1 MPAMESKS
9 SSTSA
14 AVQSEEVG
22 KEEPVNNVVKEENTK
37 NVEDLVSF
45 FNRLFF
51 VYSVLFFNDDL
62 FNSHVLPSL
71 I

>member
-22 KEEPVNNVVKEENTK
+22 KEEPLNNVVKEENTK
-37 NVEDLVSF
+37 NAEDLVSF
-45 FNRLFF
+45 LKDSFYISFAFFDGLFI
-51 VYSVLFFNDDL
+51 
-62 FNSHVLPSL
+62 L
-71 I
+71 ILI

>member
-14 AVQSEEVG
+14 AVQSEEIG
-22 KEEPVNNVVKEENTK
+22 KEEPLTKVVKEENTK

-45 FNRLFF
+45 LMDFF
-51 VYSVLFFNDDL
+51 IYTLCFSR
-62 FNSHVLPSL
+62 
-71 I
+71 

>member
-14 AVQSEEVG
+14 AVQNEEVT
-22 KEEPVNNVVKEENTK
+22 KEEPLNNVVKEENTK

-45 FNRLFF
+45 LMDLFF
-51 VYSVLFFNDDL
+51 YLPFAFFNDL
-62 FNSHVLPSL
+62 FNPHTHLSL